1 MQGRCCGHWKQSS
14 KAAPCT
20 YLLATLQIHNSART
34 SMRYILVECQ
44 CFSAKFMPNPAQE
57 EQGYPAC
64 SHPRDSSIAR
74 TWTWRT
80 RVDISHKA
88 IRCRVCRGD
97 GLFFRVKGHH
107 RRDRS
112 EDIL

>member
-1 MQGRCCGHWKQSS
+1 
-14 KAAPCT
+14 
-20 YLLATLQIHNSART
+20 
-34 SMRYILVECQ
+34 MRYILVECQ

-57 EQGYPAC
+57 EQDYPAC
-64 SHPRDSSIAR
+64 SHPRDSSVAR

-88 IRCRVCRGD
+88 IRSRVCRGN

-112 EDIL
+112 EDILVQRVGLTRNISEQLSKENGVPTSFLVGTPFKP